1 MNMKNLNGK
10 LAVITGGSSG
20 IGLAVA
26 FDLAKKGARIL
37 IVARNEKKLAAAAAQ
52 LNEVSAFPVITVSA
66 DIGNLQDVQK
76 IKLAVQAVAPCADI
90 VVNSAGI
97 VSAGLLADTPLA
109 EWERLYSLNVRGLV
123 AVLQA
128 LTPNMETQSKID
140 KQSRHIVNVASVAGL
155 IGFPGMSAYSAT
167 KGAVILLSECLRA
180 ELSVYNIGV
189 TVVCPAYVKT
199 PIAET
204 VQAFGRMDHP
214 KVYSG
219 IAKTFARADL
229 TPQQVAASTL
239 KAMAKNKGL
248 VVLGKQGIIGNLIKR
263 LSPAMMSRF
272 ASKAARVY

>member
-1 MNMKNLNGK
+1 MNMNNLNGK

-20 IGLAVA
+20 IGFSVA
-26 FDLAKKGARIL
+26 EDLAKKGARIL
-37 IVARNEKKLAAAAAQ
+37 IVARNEKKLAQAAAQ
-52 LNEVSAFPVITVSA
+52 LKEVSAFPVITVSA
-66 DIGNLQDVQK
+66 DIGNLEDIQK
-76 IKLAVQAVAPCADI
+76 IKVAVQAVSPCADI

-97 VSAGLLADTPLA
+97 VSGGLLADTPLT

-128 LTPNMETQSKID
+128 LTPNMEAQSKKD
-140 KQSRHIVNVASVAGL
+140 NQSRHIVNVASVAGL
-155 IGFPGMSAYSAT
+155 IGAPGMSAYSAT

-189 TVVCPAYVKT
+189 TAVCPAYVKT

-204 VQAFGRMDHP
+204 VQAFGRMDNPRTH
-214 KVYSG
+214 KG

-229 TPQQVAASTL
+229 TPQDVAASTL

-248 VVLGKQGIIGNLIKR
+248 VVLGKQGVMGNLIKR
-263 LSPAMMSRF
+263 FSPAMMGRLMG
-272 ASKAARVY
+272 KMARAY